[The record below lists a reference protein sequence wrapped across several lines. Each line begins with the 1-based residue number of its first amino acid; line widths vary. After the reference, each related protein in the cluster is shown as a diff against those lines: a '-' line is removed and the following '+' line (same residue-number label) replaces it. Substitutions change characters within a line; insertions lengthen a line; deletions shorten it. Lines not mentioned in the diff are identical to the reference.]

1 MKTNN
6 LESWLSDPR
15 MDEFLGRR
23 VCFKLAVLATVISGH
38 ATLASVARRYSVTPQ
53 AAQKHATT
61 ARRIFGI

>member
-1 MKTNN
+1 
-6 LESWLSDPR
+6 